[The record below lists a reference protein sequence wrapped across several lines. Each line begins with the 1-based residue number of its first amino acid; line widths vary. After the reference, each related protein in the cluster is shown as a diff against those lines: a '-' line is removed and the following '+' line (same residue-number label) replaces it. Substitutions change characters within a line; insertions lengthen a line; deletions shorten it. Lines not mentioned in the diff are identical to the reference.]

1 MKEGRKRE
9 QDQNIIHSNLTRRYC
24 VSKLAEVF
32 DLTSKIKSII
42 ATTKMDLNNLL
53 HRGRENHKSVKN
65 EFKIEYCK
73 YSDS

>member
-1 MKEGRKRE
+1 M
-9 QDQNIIHSNLTRRYC
+9 
-24 VSKLAEVF
+24 SKLAEVF

-42 ATTKMDLNNLL
+42 AATKMDLNNLL
-53 HRGRENHKSVKN
+53 HRGRENHKSVKD

>member
-1 MKEGRKRE
+1 M
-9 QDQNIIHSNLTRRYC
+9 
-24 VSKLAEVF
+24 SKLAEVF

-42 ATTKMDLNNLL
+42 ATTKVDLNNLL

-65 EFKIEYCK
+65 EFKTEYCK